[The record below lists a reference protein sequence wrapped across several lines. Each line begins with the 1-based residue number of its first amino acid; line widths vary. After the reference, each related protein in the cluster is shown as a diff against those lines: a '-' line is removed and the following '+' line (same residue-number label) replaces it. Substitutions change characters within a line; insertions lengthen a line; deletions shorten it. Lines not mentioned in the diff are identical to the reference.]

1 MRTKKTQNLDSKLA
15 AKPSLMQEKTL
26 KKNPDLA
33 HGNKPEI
40 SI

>member
-15 AKPSLMQEKTL
+15 PKPSLIQEK

>member
-1 MRTKKTQNLDSKLA
+1 MRTKKTQNQDSKLA
-15 AKPSLMQEKTL
+15 LKPSLIQEKT
-26 KKNPDLA
+26 KTNPDLA